1 MTGCVGSQKVRS
13 IGSVHHETHRGT
25 PAPVN
30 EGVNMNSNPMN
41 GDKIETVQPDL
52 DVTGHTMPVEDD
64 DDVEGHRAIL

>member
-1 MTGCVGSQKVRS
+1 MTGCVSNQTVRS

-25 PAPVN
+25 PASVN
-30 EGVNMNSNPMN
+30 EGVNMNN
-41 GDKIETVQPDL
+41 DKIETVQPDL